1 MKISAAWI
9 VCVTVSV
16 GGAARAAVPA
26 WCSGTK
32 GERVDFNGLEH
43 ALSGDS
49 VFDSVHDLVGA
60 LCKPDEDAKA
70 KHAELEAQ
78 RKAWSEKLG
87 MNDAD
92 WADAAEWSAAMA
104 SMRGNTS
111 LGRQDKKRWS
121 AMSPVDQFALLGN
134 DIGQNYDAA
143 YMADAFADKL
153 SESGRAAYLDHCLGS
168 NEHEVTW
175 AMCQGD
181 ADAYDFKKLAAEVS
195 ADKAQSGFDRFL
207 VRLNG
212 YRLKEKLAEHA
223 AKVKAAKASDPA
235 YGKMFEVAEATRKTW
250 TGLWRTDAALLDLAL
265 TMDDARA
272 IESRKAFEGCD
283 EKTWAAWKAAIGGIP
298 AKRFAAVQPDEYRVH
313 YLTDLVAVVGTDP
326 KGYLA
331 ASAMYTCG
339 AGGKRDPL
347 LRYIGEAFQRWS
359 GYRGPRTATM
369 TAILGAGLELD
380 DRSAKIDYPSVDREW
395 FERNGGSSGGGNG
408 PLSAVKAQGDKVHFE
423 FAAKMEKIS
432 VCLQTRR
439 TNHLTAIRS
448 DGTLVYQ
455 VDCLK
460 EGTQMVNRASQPV
473 DVKARYAVGVHAGQ
487 SVDVVEDAVIA
498 VWSKPGV
505 PVMIG
510 GAPVK

>member
-1 MKISAAWI
+1 MKMRAALI
-9 VCVTVSV
+9 VCVMVWM
-16 GGAARAAVPA
+16 GGAAQAEVPA

-32 GERVDFNGLEH
+32 GERVEFYGLDH

-49 VFDSVHDLVGA
+49 VAESVHDLVGA
-60 LCKPDEDAKA
+60 LCKPDGDAKG
-70 KHAELEAQ
+70 KHAELESQ

-92 WADAAEWSAAMA
+92 WADAAEWSVAMA
-104 SMRGNTS
+104 SMRSNAS

-121 AMSPVDQFALLGN
+121 AMSPLDQFALISN

-175 AMCQGD
+175 AMCQAD
-181 ADAYDFKKLAAEVS
+181 ADAYDFKRLAAEVS
-195 ADKAQSGFDRFL
+195 SDKAHTGFDRFL

-212 YRLKEKLAEHA
+212 YLLKEKLVEHA

-235 YGKMFEVAEATRKTW
+235 YGKMFELADATRKTW

-265 TMDDARA
+265 TMDDARVTD
-272 IESRKAFEGCD
+272 SRKAFEGCD
-283 EKTWAAWKAAIGGIP
+283 DKTWAAWKTAIGGIP
-298 AKRFAAVQPDEYRVH
+298 AKRFAAVHPDEYRAH
-313 YLTDLVAVVGTDP
+313 FLTDLVAVVGTDP
-326 KGYLA
+326 RGYLA
-331 ASAMYTCG
+331 ASAMYTCN

-359 GYRGPRTATM
+359 GYRGPRTATE
-369 TAILGAGLELD
+369 TAIRSAGLELD
-380 DRSAKIDYPSVDREW
+380 DRSAQIDYPAVDREW
-395 FERNGGSSGGGNG
+395 FERNWGSSGGGNG
-408 PLSAVKAQGDKVHFE
+408 PLSAVKAQGDKVHLE
-423 FAAKMEKIS
+423 FAAKMETVP
-432 VCLQTRR
+432 VCLQSRR

-455 VDCLK
+455 VDCVK
-460 EGTQMVNRASQPV
+460 EGTQTVNRASRPL
-473 DVKARYAVGVHAGQ
+473 DVKPRYVVGVHAGQ
-487 SVDVVEDAVIA
+487 NVDVVEDAVIA
-498 VWSKPGV
+498 VWGKPGV